1 MVGRRIFLEIFL
13 DTELVL
19 KCPENVADGGQLS
32 HHILCTMHYG
42 RSFLIS
48 SKNYFLISNKL
59 FTRPIAEI
67 IWVKNVRA
75 IMVCGFLMK

>member
-42 RSFLIS
+42 QNLKIFSE
-48 SKNYFLISNKL
+48 NYDAFS
-59 FTRPIAEI
+59 E
-67 IWVKNVRA
+67 
-75 IMVCGFLMK
+75 